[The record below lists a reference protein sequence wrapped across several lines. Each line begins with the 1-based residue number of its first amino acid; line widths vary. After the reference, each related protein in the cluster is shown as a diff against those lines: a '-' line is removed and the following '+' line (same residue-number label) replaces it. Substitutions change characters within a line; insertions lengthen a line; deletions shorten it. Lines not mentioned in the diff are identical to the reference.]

1 MAKLRKFGFPA
12 LALVG
17 LAFLLAW
24 VSPGTKA
31 GAGWS
36 RFLVVEVLAFGLVW
50 VVLRLIKEEEPP
62 SWLIWAVVTAI
73 GLRLLLAVVW
83 TTALPVWGY
92 PNPQQQAGYPMFDPY
107 LRDGHAWD
115 LARSDQPLLEAFRGY
130 SPHDQYGGLLY
141 LSALL
146 YRLFGGEVHLPL
158 LVVVLGA
165 AASGLGVLFTWG
177 LAKRLFAGP
186 TAKWAAW
193 GLALY
198 PEAILHG
205 SSQMREAFTITLGAA
220 LGFILIRLW
229 QQRRWTDGLWLLG
242 LALITAAISWPYL
255 VLVSAVLG
263 LLLFGLILERHRS
276 IRLTKWQMTGV
287 VGLAGVIALAGTG
300 LWRLLSRMSDFQ
312 GYLTETA
319 SGVVQAVF
327 GRLPEA
333 LHTPF
338 MVGYGIVRP
347 LLPAAI
353 LGKGNS
359 ALWRIIGI
367 WRAAGWTVLLAL
379 LLLATLQ
386 VIRRRAWLR
395 PAGMLMWGT
404 WLMAVIS
411 AYRAGG
417 DLWDNP
423 RYRAGFAVFQLIL
436 AAWAL
441 RQQQTEKDQRILRR
455 VLIFSSILIGWLL
468 IWYLPRYSAVPWSA
482 GKVEWKV
489 VAGLITGGLYWLWD
503 WRRAHSQSKEHRAN
517 P

>member
-1 MAKLRKFGFPA
+1 MDKFRKLGLPA

-24 VSPGTKA
+24 VSPGTSA
-31 GAGWS
+31 GAGWF
-36 RFLVVEVLAFGLVW
+36 RFLVVELLAFGLVW
-50 VVLRLIKEEEPP
+50 ASFRIVKKEEPP
-62 SWLIWAVVTAI
+62 RWLVWAVVAAV
-73 GLRLLLAVVW
+73 GLRLALAVVW

-107 LRDGHAWD
+107 LRDGHAWE
-115 LARSDQPLLEAFRGY
+115 LAQSDQPLLEAFRGY

-141 LSALL
+141 LSALI
-146 YRLFGGEVHLPL
+146 YRLFGGGVHLPL
-158 LVVVLGA
+158 LVVVLGGA
-165 AASGLGVLFTWG
+165 VSGLGVLFIWG
-177 LAKRLFAGP
+177 LGKRLFEEPA
-186 TAKWAAW
+186 AKWAAW

-220 LGFILIRLW
+220 LGYTLIRLW
-229 QQRRWTDGLWLLG
+229 QERRWSDGLWLLG
-242 LALITAAISWPYL
+242 VALVTAAISWPYL
-255 VLVSAVLG
+255 VLLSAVLG
-263 LLLFGLILERHRS
+263 LLLIGLILERYS
-276 IRLTKWQMTGV
+276 PLRLTGWQTAGMA
-287 VGLAGVIALAGTG
+287 GLAGVIALAGAG

-312 GYLTETA
+312 GYLTEAA

-327 GRLPEA
+327 GRLPES

-347 LLPAAI
+347 LLPAAL
-353 LGKGNS
+353 LGKGES
-359 ALWRIIGI
+359 GLWRVVGI

-386 VIRRRAWLR
+386 VIRKRAWFR
-395 PAGMLMWGT
+395 PAGMLMWST

-423 RYRAGFAVFQLIL
+423 RYRAGFAAFQLVL
-436 AAWAL
+436 AAWAFF
-441 RQQQTEKDQRILRR
+441 QQQAERNYLLRR
-455 VLIFSSILIGWLL
+455 VLIFSAILVGWLL
-468 IWYLPRYSAVPWSA
+468 AWYLPRYTAVPWSA
-482 GKVEWKV
+482 GRVEWKV
-489 VAGLITGGLYWLWD
+489 LGALVTGGMYWLWD
-503 WRRAHSQSKEHRAN
+503 WRQTRSRKKDRGAN